1 MVFIVIL
8 AAQIIQTIFQ
18 EDYQF
23 LLRTKRDKSLKI
35 LTLYDPLSTMTV
47 CIMIA
52 EHPFLELGK
61 LRFFNLLDCFSN
73 EGKILA
79 TSCYRN
85 I

>member
-47 CIMIA
+47 CCNDSGASLSGI
-52 EHPFLELGK
+52 GK
-61 LRFFNLLDCFSN
+61 AALFQSVRLLF
-73 EGKILA
+73 
-79 TSCYRN
+79 
-85 I
+85 